1 MKENRITF
9 GQTGYDAL
17 EAMCFGT
24 IQRTIY
30 DNAAAKLPSS
40 QDYR

>member
-24 IQRTIY
+24 IQR
-30 DNAAAKLPSS
+30 DDL
-40 QDYR
+40 